1 MAESVLSLADRG
13 GSETLH
19 FGIVWGTSTWVKLKV
34 ISKPSEVL
42 NKDLQLFFHP
52 YIIYLL

>member
-1 MAESVLSLADRG
+1 MAEIMLSLADLG
-13 GSETLH
+13 GFETLH
-19 FGIVWGTSTWVKLKV
+19 FGIVWGTYARVKLKV

-52 YIIYLL
+52 YIISIL